1 MSLQLERLYYVY
13 SADTAIFSRPGRSVA
28 SKTIQHD
35 GTDRMEQENSLRL
48 LPFLLLIALLTGPA
62 DLEADSAVATL
73 ADDTTLYEN
82 FPDTNGGGDSAVC
95 IGNAG
100 TTANTRRAL
109 LRYTLPAIPA
119 GSTVTRVEWALV
131 QDSVRDMGAGPLPVT
146 LVVRRVTSAWVEG
159 TGSGPSSG
167 PCGQG
172 QAVAGVTWNTQP
184 TVAGADSASTAMTT
198 LNGFIALFDTN
209 TGTANDGLI
218 ADVQAWVDDGATNF
232 GWRLAVSEEGTADNS
247 RRMEHGALTIH
258 WKLPPI
264 FADGFE
270 SP

>member
-1 MSLQLERLYYVY
+1 M
-13 SADTAIFSRPGRSVA
+13 
-28 SKTIQHD
+28 
-35 GTDRMEQENSLRL
+35 
-48 LPFLLLIALLTGPA
+48 
-62 DLEADSAVATL
+62 
-73 ADDTTLYEN
+73 YEN
-82 FPDTNGGGDSAVC
+82 FPDTNGGGDFAVC

-109 LRYTLPAIPA
+109 VRYTLPAIPA

-218 ADVQAWVDDGATNF
+218 EDVQAWVDNGATNF
-232 GWRLAVSEEGTADNS
+232 GWRLAVAEEATADNS

-258 WKLPPI
+258 WTPPGEVPL